1 MKTILFFV
9 PLILLISGTMYAQQV
24 TIDGKQF
31 KCGDSIYYPMIVN
44 YTMDPLKLVGTSEYF
59 VSPCHSYGATSTY
72 ECSDTLSCSNQILS
86 DFNTIA
92 GMKFN
97 GARITGIAPYY
108 IPGQGLCL
116 TTVLSDDSDYDYLMI
131 NPNNP
136 NDTGMKAMIRIYDK
150 LLELASQVSIQ
161 PFKLILMPHAAK
173 TAFDSSEVS
182 ARNDFYNVLAQHLDS
197 SIFRTS
203 LLAIDLINEPYHH
216 DTVYKTKEQA
226 CNIIST
232 WYNTIKSNAPDVL
245 VTIGSGGY
253 WDVFDYDPAVLKLD
267 FLSLHYY
274 SDLAPYEH
282 VGDTAAQQKSRE
294 RTANKLFW
302 LSRNCPMPW
311 IIGETGFT
319 ASASWDTTWG
329 LQGTLD
335 DMANYAEYS
344 LNATCNCGGSG
355 SSWWSY
361 QDVNFDGTSSDNFWA
376 NFFGLLERGYE
387 PGPVSEKPAVDIFR
401 NYSPIVNGPCPV
413 SYSPVYD
420 STKLYYDPYQ
430 HYLYNTDTSTYIYGH
445 LEDMFGNPIKDAY
458 VNTATE
464 VKWLYLDTMRYKQ
477 FFHFTLSDSNGN
489 FTIIPIDADS
499 IYSEQREK
507 YVLYY
512 KLSAA
517 GSEKVEIGWW
527 TQNPDW
533 VPKDTTYSLNM
544 FDFKY
549 DGIINNKT
557 ISTSANT
564 LLSGWNSL
572 TIGDDV
578 SITAGTTGDIKA
590 RTEIHLT
597 EGFEAL
603 HGSDVHFYNAEVFPE
618 CPCFANYSRY
628 ANILQAGRVDNISF
642 NENLTDKNIE
652 LAFKLRQ
659 GDFFVSV
666 YPNPSHGIFT
676 IDIIFDNE
684 ESPTCNVFVYNT
696 SGKEILQ
703 KKLSD
708 FKFSIDL
715 STNPPGLYYMKVL
728 TDKHSKIIKIINL

>member
-161 PFKLILMPHAAK
+161 PFKLILMPHAAR

-216 DTVYKTKEQA
+216 DTIPKTKEQA

-401 NYSPIVNGPCPV
+401 NYLPVVNGPCPV

-430 HYLYNTDTSTYIYGH
+430 FHLYNSIDTNYVHGKII
-445 LEDMFGNPIKDAY
+445 DQDGNPIEDAIIDARIAIQLY
-458 VNTATE
+458 PDSDLHVFYPQTAIT
-464 VKWLYLDTMRYKQ
+464 DQ
-477 FFHFTLSDSNGN
+477 NGN
-489 FTIIPIDADS
+489 FTIIPVDIYRINTDS
-499 IYSEQREK
+499 TRYSFIGHM
-507 YVLYY
+507 YIT
-512 KLSAA
+512 AA
-517 GSEKVEIGWW
+517 GAENTERGVWNDAPHV
-527 TQNPDW
+527 TPN
-533 VPKDTTYSLNM
+533 DTIELNRIN
-544 FDFKY
+544 FKY
-549 DGIINNKT
+549 DGIIYNKT

-572 TIGDDV
+572 TIGNDV

-597 EGFEAL
+597 DGFEAL
-603 HGSDVHFYNAEVFPE
+603 LGSDVHLYNAEVFSE
-618 CPCFANYSRY
+618 CPCYANYSRL
-628 ANILQAGRVDNISF
+628 ANIPQSGRFDNISF

-684 ESPTCNVFVYNT
+684 ENLNCNIFVYNT
-696 SGKEILQ
+696 SGEEILQ

-708 FKFSIDL
+708 FKFSLDL

-728 TDKHSKIIKIINL
+728 TDKNSKIIKFINL